1 MSLHLP
7 AWLLNNKILKDW
19 PPIQIKRKMTASPKK
34 SCLEFIVSCGHT
46 ENKYFKEILMS
57 ELFFKTVSAI
67 YQSAHIGV

>member
-1 MSLHLP
+1 
-7 AWLLNNKILKDW
+7 
-19 PPIQIKRKMTASPKK
+19 MTASPKK